1 MAQYCEI
8 AKTTTNCTDDCK
20 KCLKEER
27 KENKMEKNF
36 KVGDIVR
43 YLKDTSSYDEA
54 DKIYYPPIGTI
65 GKIVSIEEDDIRVQW
80 PEGTTLDE
88 GRWYVGPEDLEL
100 VENK

>member
-20 KCLKEER
+20 KCLEEER
-27 KENKMEKNF
+27 KENKMEKNL

-43 YLKDTSSYDEA
+43 YLKNTSNYDEA

-88 GRWYVGPEDLEL
+88 GRWYVGPEDLEK
-100 VENK
+100 V